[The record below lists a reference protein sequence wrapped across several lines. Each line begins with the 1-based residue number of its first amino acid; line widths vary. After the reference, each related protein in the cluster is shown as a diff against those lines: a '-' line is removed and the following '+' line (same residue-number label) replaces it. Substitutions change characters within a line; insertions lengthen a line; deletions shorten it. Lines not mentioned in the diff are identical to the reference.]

1 MNKDKGKM
9 LIAIVASILISVSL
23 ITISACS
30 FSESQREKAM
40 YVIEPCLDVPEDQVV
55 ECLKAQAEELYAEV
69 IWELEDEL
77 YDDLAEE
84 MEDNP

>member
-1 MNKDKGKM
+1 MNSDKGKM
-9 LIAIVASILISVSL
+9 TIVIVASILISVSL

-55 ECLKAQAEELYAEV
+55 DCLQGQVEELYVET
-69 IWELEDEL
+69 ILEELEE
-77 YDDLAEE
+77 
-84 MEDNP
+84 

>member
-9 LIAIVASILISVSL
+9 TIAIVASMLISVSL

-30 FSESQREKAM
+30 FSESQRDKAA
-40 YVIEPCLDVPEDQVV
+40 YVIEPCLGVPEDQIV
-55 ECLKAQAEELYAEV
+55 ECLKAQVEELYADI

-77 YDDLAEE
+77 YNDLAEE